1 MATPARRIRP
11 LRTLV
16 VLLAL
21 CAFAPGALAQG
32 QRSPN
37 DLRVE
42 NDRLKERIED
52 LESQLDAAQKRIDSL
67 ESTVDRLREQLRN
80 RQDAPSGAP
89 SGDQGDA
96 GGDQPRER
104 EMAPTPDEPFASLPS
119 MVMYLRGAYMNAFQ
133 NHTIGDGRD
142 REEYLREVRGWARE
156 TVRDARGQIE
166 WTIRVVDVADQQG
179 SRTQFLVENFDTQR
193 GLPIGLPFPLE
204 VVGRNAVRL
213 RDGADGLWTL
223 EGVLQSDIEVDENM
237 PTIES
242 ADDPAAYLGPFARYT
257 YEIAVRSLREAN

>member
-1 MATPARRIRP
+1 MLTPARRIRP

-21 CAFAPGALAQG
+21 CAFAPAAVAQG

-67 ESTVDRLREQLRN
+67 EGTVDRLREQLRN
-80 RQDAPSGAP
+80 RQDAPADRPAG
-89 SGDQGDA
+89 GGEDA
-96 GGDQPRER
+96 GEAEPER
-104 EMAPTPDEPFASLPS
+104 ETAPTPDAPFASLPS
-119 MVMYLRGAYMNAFQ
+119 MVMSLRDSYMNAFQ
-133 NHTIGDGRD
+133 NRTIGDGRD

-166 WTIRVVDVADQQG
+166 WTIRIVDVADQQG

-213 RDGADGLWTL
+213 RDGADKLWTL

-257 YEIAVRSLREAN
+257 YDIAVRSLREAN